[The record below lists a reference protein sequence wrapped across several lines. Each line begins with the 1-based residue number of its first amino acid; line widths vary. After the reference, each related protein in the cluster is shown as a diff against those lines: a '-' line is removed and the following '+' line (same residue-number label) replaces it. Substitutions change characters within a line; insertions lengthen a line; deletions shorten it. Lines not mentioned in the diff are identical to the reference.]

1 MDNNGVYKMKFEKS
15 SFDINEDYDRLSEYE
30 KERIAELDAETYFD
44 YEENGSYICFIITS
58 PVEMKKYTSILSKNL
73 IKFDFTELTKE
84 VLSSKFDL
92 EKELKP
98 QLSTINSIKYSFFI
112 DDVNEWI
119 YNNLEID
126 MILDRISEVGIEHIS
141 QIEKDFL
148 KNYHS

>member
-44 YEENGSYICFIITS
+44 YEEDGSYICFIITS
-58 PVEMKKYTSILSKNL
+58 PIEMKKYTSILSKNL